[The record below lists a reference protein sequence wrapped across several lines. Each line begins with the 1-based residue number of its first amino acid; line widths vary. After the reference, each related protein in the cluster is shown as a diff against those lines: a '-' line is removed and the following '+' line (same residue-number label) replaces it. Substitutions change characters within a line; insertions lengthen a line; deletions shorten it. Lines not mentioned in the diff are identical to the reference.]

1 MSDDSW
7 IHVGIRSSKKD
18 AVPSLVIDKLHC
30 QGITG
35 VRAVDAMCPAS
46 DMPSQHSTPSE
57 ARQRCDYNKK
67 FEDSFLVT
75 STVDDSQAKPFW
87 W

>member
-57 ARQRCDYNKK
+57 ARQRCDYNK